1 MKSALWPVM
10 WALLLQTAWLL
21 PNHYPPWTS
30 FHQDAWTAT
39 MLLVAAGAVT
49 WLRLGST
56 PVFGITLVA
65 GCLALAPGL
74 QHAAG
79 LVVSFGNAWV
89 STAYLLGFTL
99 AILIGSR
106 WETARAGHLADYL
119 FFAIFIAAVLSVAL
133 QFNQWLGMDR
143 LGMWA
148 MGGWYG
154 RPYANFGQPNQ
165 LGTFLLWGVLAL
177 AWAHVRGLVRG
188 WIACVAAT
196 YLLFGVALTAS
207 RAAWVGLA
215 LIVALAWY
223 WRHLWSD
230 RRTPWAVTALGLFFV
245 VCVMSTTWLSVEL
258 VGATTAFSSEI
269 ARKSGEARPAIWAMF
284 VDAALQHPWFGHGV
298 NQVGQAQLE
307 VALDHRPTYTYYA
320 HAHNLF
326 LELVVWL
333 GLPFGLGIS
342 GWLVWWG
349 WRRFRAVASAQN
361 AVLVLFLLVVAN
373 HAMLE
378 LPLHYAYLLLPV
390 GLVIGVVE
398 VRLGARAVFQLG
410 RPALAVVWLAAAV
423 MLGAIVHDYLRVETA
438 HRSLR
443 FEWAN
448 IKTAPLDPPDV
459 LVLTQWVDFFRLV
472 RFEPRPDMSAQELQW
487 LQDVATANAYPGLYQ
502 KLGVA
507 LALNGRPEEAA
518 LWMRR
523 MCHVRPLDL
532 CEAVQQMW
540 KVQAQLSA
548 SIAAV
553 PWLR

>member
-1 MKSALWPVM
+1 
-10 WALLLQTAWLL
+10 
-21 PNHYPPWTS
+21 
-30 FHQDAWTAT
+30 
-39 MLLVAAGAVT
+39 
-49 WLRLGST
+49 
-56 PVFGITLVA
+56 
-65 GCLALAPGL
+65 
-74 QHAAG
+74 
-79 LVVSFGNAWV
+79 
-89 STAYLLGFTL
+89 
-99 AILIGSR
+99 
-106 WETARAGHLADYL
+106 
-119 FFAIFIAAVLSVAL
+119 
-133 QFNQWLGMDR
+133 
-143 LGMWA
+143 
-148 MGGWYG
+148 
-154 RPYANFGQPNQ
+154 
-165 LGTFLLWGVLAL
+165 
-177 AWAHVRGLVRG
+177 
-188 WIACVAAT
+188 
-196 YLLFGVALTAS
+196 
-207 RAAWVGLA
+207 
-215 LIVALAWY
+215 
-223 WRHLWSD
+223 
-230 RRTPWAVTALGLFFV
+230 
-245 VCVMSTTWLSVEL
+245 
-258 VGATTAFSSEI
+258 
-269 ARKSGEARPAIWAMF
+269 
-284 VDAALQHPWFGHGV
+284 
-298 NQVGQAQLE
+298 
-307 VALDHRPTYTYYA
+307 
-320 HAHNLF
+320 
-326 LELVVWL
+326 
-333 GLPFGLGIS
+333 
-342 GWLVWWG
+342 
-349 WRRFRAVASAQN
+349 
-361 AVLVLFLLVVAN
+361 VVAN

>member
-10 WALLLQTAWLL
+10 WALLLQCAWLL

-30 FHQDAWTAT
+30 FHQDAWSAT
-39 MLLVAAGAVT
+39 VVLTGAAVVLLLRQAA
-49 WLRLGST
+49 T
-56 PVFGITLVA
+56 PVFGITLLA
-65 GCLALAPGL
+65 GALALVPGL
-74 QHAAG
+74 QFAAG
-79 LVVSFGNAWV
+79 LVKSAGNAWL

-99 AILIGSR
+99 AILVGTR
-106 WETARAGHLADYL
+106 WERARAGHLADYL
-119 FFAIFIAAVLSVAL
+119 FMAIFIAAILSVAL

-143 LGMWA
+143 LDIWA

-165 LGTFLLWGVLAL
+165 LATFLLWGVLAL
-177 AWAHVRGLVRG
+177 GWAYVRGQIRG
-188 WIACVAAT
+188 WIAFAAAL

-207 RAAWVGLA
+207 RAAWVGLFV
-215 LIVALAWY
+215 IVALTWY
-223 WRHLWSD
+223 WRALWPD
-230 RRTPWAVTALGLFFV
+230 RRAPWAVTALGLYFI

-258 VGATTAFSSEI
+258 VGATTAYSSEI

-284 VDAALQHPWFGHGV
+284 IDAATRQPWFGHGI

-307 VALDHRPTYTYYA
+307 VTLDHRPMHIYYA

-326 LELVVWL
+326 LDLVLWL
-333 GLPFGLGIS
+333 GIPVGLAIS
-342 GWLVWWG
+342 ACLAWWG
-349 WRRFRAVASAQN
+349 WRRFRAVASAEN
-361 AVLVLFLLVVAN
+361 AMLVLFLLVVAN

-378 LPLHYAYLLLPV
+378 LPLHYAYFLLPV
-390 GLVIGVVE
+390 GLVIGMVE
-398 VRLGARAVFQLG
+398 VRLGALSLFALG
-410 RPALAVVWLAAAV
+410 RPALAGLWLTGAL
-423 MLGAIVHDYLRVETA
+423 MLSLIVHDYLRVEA
-438 HRSLR
+438 AFRAQR

-448 IKTAPLDPPDV
+448 IKTAPSEPPDV
-459 LVLTQWVDFFRLV
+459 FLLDQWVDFFRMV
-472 RFEPRPDMSAQELQW
+472 RFEPRAGMTEKELQW
-487 LQDVATANAYPGLYQ
+487 ARDVAAANAFPGLYQ

-523 MCHVRPLDL
+523 MCHVRPLEH
-532 CEAVQQMW
+532 CAAVQMMW
-540 KVQAQLSA
+540 TAQAKQSA

>member
-307 VALDHRPTYTYYA
+307 VALDHRPTHTYYA